1 MKSVRE
7 QILEHVYNQ
16 VRDKLYKRV
25 HGHIYNHIRYDIVR
39 IMSSQVWSQVC
50 GKMNSPVIIQV
61 ELQRKKKTPIWDLID
76 RFLNY
81 IFN

>member
-1 MKSVRE
+1 MKSMGKLMRRLIIK
-7 QILEHVYNQ
+7 QIHNP
-16 VRDKLYKRV
+16 
-25 HGHIYNHIRYDIVR
+25 IRNDIVTK
-39 IMSSQVWSQVC
+39 MSSQVWSQVC
-50 GKMNSPVIIQV
+50 GKMNTPIVTQV

>member
-1 MKSVRE
+1 MKQVRG
-7 QILEHVYNQ
+7 QILEHVDNQ
-16 VRDKLYKRV
+16 VRDKLYKRASV
-25 HGHIYNHIRYDIVR
+25 HIYNNIRYDIVTR
-39 IMSSQVWSQVC
+39 MSSQVWSQVC
-50 GKMNSPVIIQV
+50 GKMCTPVVIQV

>member
-1 MKSVRE
+1 MKSVRS
-7 QILEHVYNQ
+7 QILEHVDNQ
-16 VRDKLYKRV
+16 VRDKLYKRASE
-25 HGHIYNHIRYDIVR
+25 HIYNDIRYYISTRV
-39 IMSSQVWSQVC
+39 SSQIWSQVC
-50 GKMNSPVIIQV
+50 GKINSPVVIQV